1 MASFLYRIGR
11 SAYLFRWRFI
21 AAWMLLIV
29 GVGTAAATLS
39 QQTSTTFSIPG
50 LESIETQE
58 EMQERFAGAGNQ
70 LDAPTGTVVI
80 RAPEGST
87 LTDPAVTE
95 DVDSFLAEVRELDF
109 LTATDTLVNP
119 VVAAEGMT
127 EQLTAAKAEQ
137 GMPPEQ
143 IEADIAALSPL
154 SPDESTGTVQIQFAA
169 ETTTDVQAEDREAF
183 ADVVADHDG
192 ELTIA
197 YSGNAFQMTEISAIG
212 ELIGIA
218 VAAVILIITFGSLIA
233 AGMPLLTGVI
243 GVGIG
248 IGGIFAATSFTD
260 TINTM
265 TPTLA
270 SMIGLAV
277 GIDYALFIVSRF
289 RTELVKHIG
298 GNDLEPAELADKLK
312 EIDFRQRAHLA
323 GLAVGKA
330 GSAVVFAGLTVF
342 IALAAL
348 SIINIPFLT
357 AMALSAAATVA
368 IAVLVAITLLPAI
381 LGAVGTKVFAARV
394 RGVKAPD
401 PEDEK
406 PTMGLQWVRRI
417 RARPVIFATAGVLL
431 LLLLA
436 LPAVQLRLAMPSDG
450 TMAPD
455 TPNRIAY
462 DITDEAF
469 GPGRNAPM
477 IALVD
482 TLAVP
487 EEERPAAWSTAVAD
501 IQALDG
507 VENAQIIETNEAGD
521 AAQVLVTP
529 EYGATDE
536 RASDVLEEIR
546 SGAAGFE
553 QQTGGTYSV
562 TGVTPIYEDISERL
576 TEVLLP
582 YVGIVLALAFVL
594 LMLVFRSIWVPL
606 IAALG
611 FGLSVAATFGL
622 TVAIWQEG
630 WGGIISDPQPIIS
643 FLPIMLIGI
652 VFGLAMDYQVFLVTR
667 MREGWV
673 HGKTA
678 HNAVANGFKHGA
690 RVVTA
695 AALIMISVFAAF
707 MTIDEQFIKV
717 MGFALAVAVLFDAFV
732 VRMTIIP
739 AVMFLLGERAW
750 GLPRWLDRILPTV
763 DVEGSALET
772 SEGSA
777 QRGPGSG
784 TDGSGTKDDGS
795 EDDGRVDD
803 GNAVTAAG
811 TDRDAALV
819 GGRHSTDTVA
829 DQSPG
834 AGRHELRGDSDGG
847 GTGTRTDD

>member
-29 GVGTAAATLS
+29 GVGTAAATLT

-58 EMQERFAGAGNQ
+58 EMQERFAGAGSQ

-80 RAPEGST
+80 GAPEGST
-87 LTDPAVTE
+87 LTDPAVSE
-95 DVDSFLAEVRELDF
+95 DVDAFLADLQGLDF
-109 LTATDTLVNP
+109 LAGTDALVSP
-119 VVAAEGMT
+119 VIAAEGLS

-137 GMPPEQ
+137 GIAEEQ
-143 IEADIAALSPL
+143 IAADIAALSPL
-154 SPDESTGTVQIQFAA
+154 SPDESTGTVEVRFDA
-169 ETTTDVQAEDREAF
+169 ESTMDVQAEDREAF
-183 ADVVADHDG
+183 AEVVAEHEGD
-192 ELTIA
+192 LTIA
-197 YSGNAFQMTEISAIG
+197 YSGNAFQMSEISAVG
-212 ELIGIA
+212 EIIGIA
-218 VAAVILIITFGSLIA
+218 VAAVILLVTFGSLIA

-248 IGGIFAATSFTD
+248 IGGIFAATAFTD

-298 GNDLEPAELADKLK
+298 GNDLEPAELAEKLK
-312 EIDFRQRAHLA
+312 AIDAHKRAHLA

-330 GSAVVFAGLTVF
+330 GSAVVFAGLTVL

-381 LGAVGTKVFAARV
+381 LGAVGTKLFAARIK
-394 RGVKAPD
+394 GVKAPD

-406 PTMGLQWVRRI
+406 PTMGLAWVRRI
-417 RARPVIFATAGVLL
+417 RARPVLFAGAGVLL

-436 LPAVQLRLAMPSDG
+436 IPAAQLRLAMPSDG

-455 TPNRIAY
+455 TPNRMAY
-462 DITDEAF
+462 DMTDEAF

-482 TLAVP
+482 TLQVP
-487 EEERPAAWSTAVAD
+487 EEDRPAAWATAVED
-501 IQALDG
+501 IQALGG

-521 AAQVLVTP
+521 AAQVLITP

-536 RASDVLEEIR
+536 RAASVLEEIR
-546 SGAAGFE
+546 SGAEGFE
-553 QQTGGTYSV
+553 QETGGTYSV

-611 FGLSVAATFGL
+611 FGLSVAATFGI

-630 WGGIISDPQPIIS
+630 WLGIISDPQPVIS

-652 VFGLAMDYQVFLVTR
+652 VFGLAMDYQVFLVSR

-707 MTIDEQFIKV
+707 MLIDEQFIKV
-717 MGFALAVAVLFDAFV
+717 MGFALAVAVLFDAFI

-750 GLPRWLDRILPTV
+750 GLPRWLDKILPTV

-772 SEGSA
+772 GQQESSA
-777 QRGPGSG
+777 VASA
-784 TDGSGTKDDGS
+784 DGGEKA
-795 EDDGRVDD
+795 RVD
-803 GNAVTAAG
+803 A
-811 TDRDAALV
+811 
-819 GGRHSTDTVA
+819 
-829 DQSPG
+829 
-834 AGRHELRGDSDGG
+834 
-847 GTGTRTDD
+847 

>member
-29 GVGTAAATLS
+29 GVGTAAATLT

-58 EMQERFAGAGNQ
+58 EMQERFAGAGSQ

-87 LTDPAVTE
+87 LTDPAVSE
-95 DVDSFLAEVRELDF
+95 DVDAFLADLQGLDF
-109 LTATDTLVNP
+109 LAGTDALVSP
-119 VVAAEGMT
+119 VVAAEGLS

-137 GMPPEQ
+137 GIAEEQ
-143 IEADIAALSPL
+143 IAADIAALSPL
-154 SPDESTGTVQIQFAA
+154 SPDESTGTVEVRFDA
-169 ETTTDVQAEDREAF
+169 ESTMDVQAEDREAF
-183 ADVVADHDG
+183 AEVVAEHEGD
-192 ELTIA
+192 LTIA
-197 YSGNAFQMTEISAIG
+197 YSGNAFQMSEISAVG
-212 ELIGIA
+212 EIIGIA
-218 VAAVILIITFGSLIA
+218 VAAVILLVTFGSLIA

-248 IGGIFAATSFTD
+248 IGGIFAATAFTD

-298 GNDLEPAELADKLK
+298 GNDLEPAELAEKLK
-312 EIDFRQRAHLA
+312 AIDAHKRAHLA

-330 GSAVVFAGLTVF
+330 GSAVVFAGLTVL

-381 LGAVGTKVFAARV
+381 LGAVGTKLFAARIK
-394 RGVKAPD
+394 GVKAPD

-406 PTMGLQWVRRI
+406 PTMGLAWVRRI
-417 RARPVIFATAGVLL
+417 RARPVLFAGAGVLL

-436 LPAVQLRLAMPSDG
+436 IPAAQLRLAMPSDG

-455 TPNRIAY
+455 TPNRMAY
-462 DITDEAF
+462 DMTEEAF

-482 TLAVP
+482 TLQVP
-487 EEERPAAWSTAVAD
+487 EEERPAAWAAAVD
-501 IQALDG
+501 QIQAFDG

-521 AAQVLVTP
+521 AAQVLITP

-536 RASDVLEEIR
+536 RAASVLEEIR
-546 SGAAGFE
+546 SGAEGFE
-553 QQTGGTYSV
+553 QETGGTYSV
-562 TGVTPIYEDISERL
+562 TGVTPIYEDISDRL

-611 FGLSVAATFGL
+611 FGLSVAATFGI

-630 WGGIISDPQPIIS
+630 WLGIISDPQPVIS

-652 VFGLAMDYQVFLVTR
+652 VFGLAMDYQVFLVSR

-707 MTIDEQFIKV
+707 MLIDEQFIKV
-717 MGFALAVAVLFDAFV
+717 MGFALAVAVLFDAFI

-750 GLPRWLDRILPTV
+750 GLPRWLDKILPTV

-772 SEGSA
+772 GQQESSAVASAEGGEKA
-777 QRGPGSG
+777 
-784 TDGSGTKDDGS
+784 
-795 EDDGRVDD
+795 RVD
-803 GNAVTAAG
+803 A
-811 TDRDAALV
+811 
-819 GGRHSTDTVA
+819 
-829 DQSPG
+829 
-834 AGRHELRGDSDGG
+834 
-847 GTGTRTDD
+847 

>member
-29 GVGTAAATLS
+29 GVGTAAATLT

-58 EMQERFAGAGNQ
+58 EMQERFAGAGSQ

-87 LTDPAVTE
+87 LTDPAVSE
-95 DVDSFLAEVRELDF
+95 DVDAFLADLQGLDF
-109 LTATDTLVNP
+109 LAGTDALVSP
-119 VVAAEGMT
+119 VVAAEGLS

-137 GMPPEQ
+137 GIAEEQ
-143 IEADIAALSPL
+143 IAADIAALSPL
-154 SPDESTGTVQIQFAA
+154 SPDESTGTVEVRFDA
-169 ETTTDVQAEDREAF
+169 ESTMDVQAEDREAF
-183 ADVVADHDG
+183 AEVVAEHEGD
-192 ELTIA
+192 LTIA
-197 YSGNAFQMTEISAIG
+197 YSGNAFQMSEISAVG
-212 ELIGIA
+212 EIIGIA
-218 VAAVILIITFGSLIA
+218 VAAVILLVTFGSLIA

-248 IGGIFAATSFTD
+248 IGGIFAATAFTD

-298 GNDLEPAELADKLK
+298 GNDLEPAELAEKLK
-312 EIDFRQRAHLA
+312 AIDAHKRAHLA

-330 GSAVVFAGLTVF
+330 GSAVVFAGLTVL

-381 LGAVGTKVFAARV
+381 LGAVGTKLFAARIK
-394 RGVKAPD
+394 GVKAPD

-406 PTMGLQWVRRI
+406 PTMGLAWVRRI
-417 RARPVIFATAGVLL
+417 RARPVLFAGAGVLL

-436 LPAVQLRLAMPSDG
+436 IPAAQLRLAMPSDG

-455 TPNRIAY
+455 TPNRMAY
-462 DITDEAF
+462 DMTEEAF

-482 TLAVP
+482 TQQVP
-487 EEERPAAWSTAVAD
+487 EEERPAAWATAVD
-501 IQALDG
+501 QIQAFDG

-521 AAQVLVTP
+521 AAQVLITP

-536 RASDVLEEIR
+536 RAASVLEEIR
-546 SGAAGFE
+546 SGAEGFGQE
-553 QQTGGTYSV
+553 TGGTYSV

-611 FGLSVAATFGL
+611 FGLSVAATFGI

-630 WGGIISDPQPIIS
+630 WLGIISDPQPVIS

-652 VFGLAMDYQVFLVTR
+652 VFGLAMDYQVFLVSR

-707 MTIDEQFIKV
+707 MLIDEQFIKV

-750 GLPRWLDRILPTV
+750 GLPRWLDKILPTV

-772 SEGSA
+772 GQQESSA
-777 QRGPGSG
+777 VASA
-784 TDGSGTKDDGS
+784 DGGEKA
-795 EDDGRVDD
+795 RVD
-803 GNAVTAAG
+803 A
-811 TDRDAALV
+811 
-819 GGRHSTDTVA
+819 
-829 DQSPG
+829 
-834 AGRHELRGDSDGG
+834 
-847 GTGTRTDD
+847 

>member
-29 GVGTAAATLS
+29 GVGTAAATLT

-58 EMQERFAGAGNQ
+58 EMQERFAGAGSQ

-80 RAPEGST
+80 GAPEGST
-87 LTDPAVTE
+87 LTDPAVSE
-95 DVDSFLAEVRELDF
+95 DVDAFLADLQGLDF
-109 LTATDTLVNP
+109 LAGTDALVSP
-119 VVAAEGMT
+119 VIAAEGLS

-137 GMPPEQ
+137 GIAEEQ
-143 IEADIAALSPL
+143 IAADIAALSPL
-154 SPDESTGTVQIQFAA
+154 SPDESTGTVEVRFDA
-169 ETTTDVQAEDREAF
+169 ESTMDVQAEDREAF
-183 ADVVADHDG
+183 AEVVAEHEGD
-192 ELTIA
+192 LTIA
-197 YSGNAFQMTEISAIG
+197 YSGNAFQMSEISAVG
-212 ELIGIA
+212 EIIGIA
-218 VAAVILIITFGSLIA
+218 VAAVILLVTFGSLIA

-248 IGGIFAATSFTD
+248 IGGIFAATAFTD

-298 GNDLEPAELADKLK
+298 GNDLEPAELAEKLK
-312 EIDFRQRAHLA
+312 AIDAHKRAHLA

-330 GSAVVFAGLTVF
+330 GSAVVFAGLTVL

-357 AMALSAAATVA
+357 AMAMSAAATVA

-381 LGAVGTKVFAARV
+381 LGAVGTKLFAARIK
-394 RGVKAPD
+394 GVKAPD

-406 PTMGLQWVRRI
+406 PTMGLAWVRRI
-417 RARPVIFATAGVLL
+417 RARPVLFAGAGVLL

-436 LPAVQLRLAMPSDG
+436 IPAAQLRLAMPSGG

-455 TPNRIAY
+455 TPNRMAY
-462 DITDEAF
+462 DMTEEAF

-482 TLAVP
+482 TLQVP
-487 EEERPAAWSTAVAD
+487 EEERPAAWAAAVD
-501 IQALDG
+501 QIQAFDG

-521 AAQVLVTP
+521 AAQVLITP

-536 RASDVLEEIR
+536 RAASVLEEIR
-546 SGAAGFE
+546 SGAEGFE
-553 QQTGGTYSV
+553 QETGGTYSV

-611 FGLSVAATFGL
+611 FGLSVAATFGI

-630 WGGIISDPQPIIS
+630 WLGIISDPQPVIS

-652 VFGLAMDYQVFLVTR
+652 VFGLAMDYQVFLVSR

-707 MTIDEQFIKV
+707 MLIDEQFIKV

-750 GLPRWLDRILPTV
+750 GLPRWLDKILPTV

-772 SEGSA
+772 GQQESSA
-777 QRGPGSG
+777 VASA
-784 TDGSGTKDDGS
+784 DGGEKA
-795 EDDGRVDD
+795 RVD
-803 GNAVTAAG
+803 A
-811 TDRDAALV
+811 
-819 GGRHSTDTVA
+819 
-829 DQSPG
+829 
-834 AGRHELRGDSDGG
+834 
-847 GTGTRTDD
+847 

>member
-95 DVDSFLAEVRELDF
+95 DVDAFLAEVRELDF

-119 VVAAEGMT
+119 VIAAEGMT

-137 GMPPEQ
+137 DMPPEQ
-143 IEADIAALSPL
+143 IEADIAALSPM
-154 SPDESTGTVQIQFAA
+154 SADETTGTVQIQFAA
-169 ETTTDVQAEDREAF
+169 ETATDVQTEDREAF

-192 ELTIA
+192 ALTIA
-197 YSGNAFQMTEISAIG
+197 YSGNAFQMSEISAIG

-218 VAAVILIITFGSLIA
+218 VAAVILVITFGSLIA

-298 GNDLEPAELADKLK
+298 GNDLEPAELAVKLK
-312 EIDFRQRAHLA
+312 EIDIRQRAHLA

-381 LGAVGTKVFAARV
+381 LGAVGTRVFAARV

-431 LLLLA
+431 LILLA

-455 TPNRIAY
+455 TPNRVAY
-462 DITDEAF
+462 DMTDEAF

-477 IALVD
+477 IALID
-482 TLAVP
+482 TLGVP
-487 EEERPAAWSTAVAD
+487 EEERPAAWGTAVED
-501 IQALDG
+501 IQSLDG
-507 VENAQIIETNEAGD
+507 VQNAQIIETNEAGD

-536 RASDVLEEIR
+536 RAGDVLEDIR
-546 SGAAGFE
+546 SGAADFE
-553 QQTGGTYSV
+553 RQTGGTYSV

-630 WGGIISDPQPIIS
+630 WGGIVSDPQPIIS

-763 DVEGSALET
+763 DVEGSALEAAQ
-772 SEGSA
+772 GSA
-777 QRGPGSG
+777 HSGPGPD
-784 TDGSGTKDDGS
+784 TDGHSDAAAD
-795 EDDGRVDD
+795 
-803 GNAVTAAG
+803 AAAG
-811 TDRDAALV
+811 TDREAALV
-819 GGRHSTDTVA
+819 GGRHSADTVA
-829 DQSPG
+829 EQSPG

-847 GTGTRTDD
+847 GTGTRNDD

>member
-11 SAYLFRWRFI
+11 SAYLHRWRFI
-21 AAWMLLIV
+21 AAWMLLII

-58 EMQERFAGAGNQ
+58 QMQERFAGAGSQ

-95 DVDSFLAEVRELDF
+95 EVDDFLADVRELDF
-109 LTATDTLVNP
+109 LTGTDELVNP
-119 VVAAEGMT
+119 VVAAEGLS

-137 GMPPEQ
+137 DMPPEQ

-154 SPDESTGTVQIQFAA
+154 SPDETTGTLEIRFAA
-169 ETTTDVQAEDREAF
+169 ESTTDVQAEDREAF
-183 ADVVADHDG
+183 ADVVAEHEGD
-192 ELTIA
+192 LTIA
-197 YSGNAFQMTEISAIG
+197 YSGNAFQMSEISAIG
-212 ELIGIA
+212 EIIGIA
-218 VAAVILIITFGSLIA
+218 VAAVILLITFGSLIA
-233 AGMPLLTGVI
+233 AGLPLLTGVI

-248 IGGIFAATSFTD
+248 IGGVFAATSFTD
-260 TINTM
+260 TINSM

-298 GNDLEPAELADKLK
+298 GNDLEPAELAQKLK
-312 EIDFRQRAHLA
+312 GIDAAQRAHLA

-330 GSAVVFAGLTVF
+330 GSAVVFAGLTVL

-381 LGAVGTKVFAARV
+381 LGAVGTKLFAARV

-406 PTMGLQWVRRI
+406 PTMGLAWVRKI

-455 TPNRIAY
+455 TPNRMAY
-462 DITDEAF
+462 DMTEEAF

-487 EEERPAAWSTAVAD
+487 EEDGPAAWSTAVAD
-501 IQALDG
+501 IQSLDG
-507 VENAQIIETNEAGD
+507 VQNAQIIETNEAGN
-521 AAQVLVTP
+521 AAQVLITP

-536 RASDVLEEIR
+536 RASAVLEEIR
-546 SGAAGFE
+546 AGATDFE
-553 QQTGGTYSV
+553 QETGGTYSV
-562 TGVTPIYEDISERL
+562 TGVTPIYEDISDRL

-582 YVGIVLALAFVL
+582 YIGIVLALAFVL

-707 MTIDEQFIKV
+707 MLIDEQFIKV
-717 MGFALAVAVLFDAFV
+717 MGFALAVAVLFDAFI

-750 GLPRWLDRILPTV
+750 GLPRWLDKVLPTV

-772 SEGSA
+772 AEPGTA
-777 QRGPGSG
+777 GSG
-784 TDGSGTKDDGS
+784 T
-795 EDDGRVDD
+795 
-803 GNAVTAAG
+803 A
-811 TDRDAALV
+811 
-819 GGRHSTDTVA
+819 GRHASGDVAAQSTD
-829 DQSPG
+829 
-834 AGRHELRGDSDGG
+834 AGRHEPGVPAGDGG
-847 GTGTRTDD
+847 GVGTRTDA

>member
-29 GVGTAAATLS
+29 GVGTAAATLT

-58 EMQERFAGAGNQ
+58 EMQERFAGAGSQ

-80 RAPEGST
+80 GAPEGST
-87 LTDPAVTE
+87 LTDPAVSE
-95 DVDSFLAEVRELDF
+95 DVDAFLADLQGLDF
-109 LTATDTLVNP
+109 LAGTDALVSP
-119 VVAAEGMT
+119 VVAAEGLS

-137 GMPPEQ
+137 GIAEEQ
-143 IEADIAALSPL
+143 IAADIAALSPL
-154 SPDESTGTVQIQFAA
+154 SPDESTGTVEVRFDA
-169 ETTTDVQAEDREAF
+169 ESTMDVQAEDREAF
-183 ADVVADHDG
+183 AEVVAEHEGD
-192 ELTIA
+192 LTIA
-197 YSGNAFQMTEISAIG
+197 YSGNAFQMSEISAVG
-212 ELIGIA
+212 EIIGIA
-218 VAAVILIITFGSLIA
+218 VAAVILLVTFGSLIA

-248 IGGIFAATSFTD
+248 IGGIFAATAFTD

-298 GNDLEPAELADKLK
+298 GNDLEPAELAEKLK
-312 EIDFRQRAHLA
+312 AIDAHKRAHLA

-330 GSAVVFAGLTVF
+330 GSAVVFAGLTVL

-381 LGAVGTKVFAARV
+381 LGAVGTKLFAARI

-406 PTMGLQWVRRI
+406 PTMGLAWVRRI
-417 RARPVIFATAGVLL
+417 RARPVLFAGAGVLL

-436 LPAVQLRLAMPSDG
+436 IPAAQLRLAMPSDG

-455 TPNRIAY
+455 TPNRMAY
-462 DITDEAF
+462 DMTEEAF

-482 TLAVP
+482 TLQVP
-487 EEERPAAWSTAVAD
+487 EEERPAAWATAVD
-501 IQALDG
+501 QIQAFDG

-521 AAQVLVTP
+521 AAQVLITP

-536 RASDVLEEIR
+536 RAASVLEEIR
-546 SGAAGFE
+546 SGAEGFGQE
-553 QQTGGTYSV
+553 TGGTYSV

-611 FGLSVAATFGL
+611 FGLSVAATFGI

-630 WGGIISDPQPIIS
+630 WLGIISDPQPVIS

-652 VFGLAMDYQVFLVTR
+652 VFGLAMDYQVFLVSR

-707 MTIDEQFIKV
+707 MLIDEQFIKV
-717 MGFALAVAVLFDAFV
+717 MGFALAVAVLFDAFI

-750 GLPRWLDRILPTV
+750 GLPRWLDKILPTV

-772 SEGSA
+772 GQQESSA
-777 QRGPGSG
+777 VASA
-784 TDGSGTKDDGS
+784 DGGEKA
-795 EDDGRVDD
+795 RVD
-803 GNAVTAAG
+803 A
-811 TDRDAALV
+811 
-819 GGRHSTDTVA
+819 
-829 DQSPG
+829 
-834 AGRHELRGDSDGG
+834 
-847 GTGTRTDD
+847 

>member
-29 GVGTAAATLS
+29 GVGTAAATMS

-58 EMQERFAGAGNQ
+58 EMQERFAGAGDQ

-95 DVDSFLAEVRELDF
+95 DVDAFLAQVRELDF
-109 LTATDTLVNP
+109 LADTDAIVNP
-119 VVAAEGMT
+119 VIAAEGLSQ
-127 EQLTAAKAEQ
+127 QLTEAKAAQEIPQ
-137 GMPPEQ
+137 EQ

-154 SPDESTGTVQIQFAA
+154 SGDETTGTVQVLFAA
-169 ETTTDVQAEDREAF
+169 ETTMDIDAEDRDAF
-183 ADVVADHDG
+183 ADVVAGHEGD
-192 ELTIA
+192 LTIA
-197 YSGNAFQMTEISAIG
+197 YSGNAFQMSEISAIG

-218 VAAVILIITFGSLIA
+218 VAAVILLVTFGSLIA
-233 AGMPLLTGVI
+233 AGMPLLTGII

-248 IGGIFAATSFTD
+248 IAGIFAATAFTD

-298 GNDLEPAELADKLK
+298 GNDLEPAELAEKLK
-312 EIDFRQRAHLA
+312 AIDARQRAHLA

-330 GSAVVFAGLTVF
+330 GSAVVFAGLTVLV
-342 IALAAL
+342 ALAAL

-381 LGAVGTKVFAARV
+381 LGAVGTRLFAARV
-394 RGVKAPD
+394 KGVKAPD

-406 PTMGLQWVRRI
+406 PTMGLMWVRRI
-417 RARPVIFATAGVLL
+417 RARPVFFATAGVLL
-431 LLLLA
+431 LVLLA

-455 TPNRIAY
+455 TPNRVAY
-462 DITDEAF
+462 DMTDEAF

-477 IALVD
+477 IAFVD
-482 TLAVP
+482 TLDVA
-487 EEERPAAWSTAVAD
+487 EEERPAAWATAAAD

-507 VENAQIIETNEAGD
+507 VQNAQIIVTNEAGD
-521 AAQVLVTP
+521 AAQLLVTP

-536 RASDVLEEIR
+536 RAADVLAEIR
-546 SGAAGFE
+546 SGVAAFE
-553 QQTGGTYSV
+553 QETGGTYSV

-582 YVGIVLALAFVL
+582 YIAIVLALAFIL

-611 FGLSVAATFGL
+611 FGLSVAATFGV

-630 WGGIISDPQPIIS
+630 WGGIISDPQPVIS

-717 MGFALAVAVLFDAFV
+717 MGFALAIAVLFDAFV

-750 GLPRWLDRILPTV
+750 GLPRWLDRLLPTV

-772 SEGSA
+772 AEESA
-777 QRGPGSG
+777 EQGTSTA
-784 TDGSGTKDDGS
+784 TDGEDTDGGAHRES
-795 EDDGRVDD
+795 
-803 GNAVTAAG
+803 
-811 TDRDAALV
+811 ALV
-819 GGRHSTDTVA
+819 GGRHSADTVA
-829 DQSPG
+829 EQSPG
-834 AGRHELRGDSDGG
+834 AGRHEARGGHADPGGGG
-847 GTGTRTDD
+847 GTGTRTDG

>member
-29 GVGTAAATLS
+29 GVGTAAATLT

-58 EMQERFAGAGNQ
+58 EMQERFAGAGSQ

-80 RAPEGST
+80 GAPEGST
-87 LTDPAVTE
+87 LTDPAVSE
-95 DVDSFLAEVRELDF
+95 DVDAFLADLQGLDF
-109 LTATDTLVNP
+109 LAGTDALVSP
-119 VVAAEGMT
+119 VIAAEGLS

-137 GMPPEQ
+137 GIAEEQ
-143 IEADIAALSPL
+143 IAADIAALSPL
-154 SPDESTGTVQIQFAA
+154 SPDESTGTVEVRFDA
-169 ETTTDVQAEDREAF
+169 ESTMDVQAEDREAF
-183 ADVVADHDG
+183 AEVVAEHEGD
-192 ELTIA
+192 LTIA
-197 YSGNAFQMTEISAIG
+197 YSGNAFQMSEISAVG
-212 ELIGIA
+212 EIIGIA
-218 VAAVILIITFGSLIA
+218 VAAVILLVTFGSLIA

-248 IGGIFAATSFTD
+248 IGGIFAATAFTD

-298 GNDLEPAELADKLK
+298 GNDLEPAELAEKLK
-312 EIDFRQRAHLA
+312 AIDAHKRAHLA

-330 GSAVVFAGLTVF
+330 GSAVVFAGLTVL

-357 AMALSAAATVA
+357 AMAMSAAATVA

-381 LGAVGTKVFAARV
+381 LGAVGTKLFAARIK
-394 RGVKAPD
+394 GVKAPD

-406 PTMGLQWVRRI
+406 PTMGLAWVRRI
-417 RARPVIFATAGVLL
+417 RARPVLFAGAGVLL

-436 LPAVQLRLAMPSDG
+436 IPAAQLRLAMPSDG

-455 TPNRIAY
+455 TPNRMAY
-462 DITDEAF
+462 DMTEEAF

-482 TLAVP
+482 TLQVP
-487 EEERPAAWSTAVAD
+487 EEERPAAWAAAVD
-501 IQALDG
+501 QIQAFDG

-521 AAQVLVTP
+521 AAQVLITP

-536 RASDVLEEIR
+536 RAASVLEEIR
-546 SGAAGFE
+546 SGAEGFE
-553 QQTGGTYSV
+553 QETGGTYSV

-611 FGLSVAATFGL
+611 FGLSVAATFGI

-630 WGGIISDPQPIIS
+630 WLGIISDPQPVIS

-652 VFGLAMDYQVFLVTR
+652 VFGLAMDYQVFLVSR

-707 MTIDEQFIKV
+707 MLIDEQFIKV

-750 GLPRWLDRILPTV
+750 GLPRWLDKILPTV

-772 SEGSA
+772 GQQESSA
-777 QRGPGSG
+777 VASA
-784 TDGSGTKDDGS
+784 DGGEKA
-795 EDDGRVDD
+795 RVD
-803 GNAVTAAG
+803 A
-811 TDRDAALV
+811 
-819 GGRHSTDTVA
+819 
-829 DQSPG
+829 
-834 AGRHELRGDSDGG
+834 
-847 GTGTRTDD
+847 

>member
-29 GVGTAAATLS
+29 GVGTAAATLT

-58 EMQERFAGAGNQ
+58 EMQERFAGAGSQ

-80 RAPEGST
+80 GAPEGST
-87 LTDPAVTE
+87 LTDPAVSE
-95 DVDSFLAEVRELDF
+95 DVDAFLADLQGLDF
-109 LTATDTLVNP
+109 LAGTDALVSP
-119 VVAAEGMT
+119 VIAAEGLS

-137 GMPPEQ
+137 GIAEEQ
-143 IEADIAALSPL
+143 IAADIAALSPL
-154 SPDESTGTVQIQFAA
+154 SPDESTGTVEVRFDA
-169 ETTTDVQAEDREAF
+169 ESTMDVQAEDREAF
-183 ADVVADHDG
+183 AEVVAEHEGD
-192 ELTIA
+192 LTIA
-197 YSGNAFQMTEISAIG
+197 YSGNAFQMSEISAVG
-212 ELIGIA
+212 EIIGIA
-218 VAAVILIITFGSLIA
+218 VAAVILLVTFGSLIA

-248 IGGIFAATSFTD
+248 IGGIFAATAFTD

-298 GNDLEPAELADKLK
+298 GNDLEPVELAEKLK
-312 EIDFRQRAHLA
+312 AIDAHKRAHLA

-330 GSAVVFAGLTVF
+330 GSAVVFAGLTVL

-381 LGAVGTKVFAARV
+381 LGAVGTKLFAARIK
-394 RGVKAPD
+394 GVKAPD

-406 PTMGLQWVRRI
+406 PTMGLAWVRRI
-417 RARPVIFATAGVLL
+417 RARPVLFAGAGVLL

-436 LPAVQLRLAMPSDG
+436 IPAAQLRLAMPSDG

-455 TPNRIAY
+455 TPNRMAY
-462 DITDEAF
+462 DMTEEAF

-482 TLAVP
+482 TLQVP
-487 EEERPAAWSTAVAD
+487 EEERPAAWAAAVD
-501 IQALDG
+501 QIQAFDG

-521 AAQVLVTP
+521 AAQVLITP

-536 RASDVLEEIR
+536 RAASVLEEIR
-546 SGAAGFE
+546 SGAEGFE
-553 QQTGGTYSV
+553 QETGGTYSV
-562 TGVTPIYEDISERL
+562 TGVTPIYEDISDRL

-594 LMLVFRSIWVPL
+594 LVLVFRSIWVPL

-611 FGLSVAATFGL
+611 FGLSVAATFGI

-630 WGGIISDPQPIIS
+630 WLGIISDPQPVIS

-652 VFGLAMDYQVFLVTR
+652 VFGLAMDYQVFLVSR

-707 MTIDEQFIKV
+707 MLIDEQFIKV

-750 GLPRWLDRILPTV
+750 GLPRWLDKILPTV

-772 SEGSA
+772 GQQESSA
-777 QRGPGSG
+777 VASA
-784 TDGSGTKDDGS
+784 DGGEKA
-795 EDDGRVDD
+795 RVD
-803 GNAVTAAG
+803 A
-811 TDRDAALV
+811 
-819 GGRHSTDTVA
+819 
-829 DQSPG
+829 
-834 AGRHELRGDSDGG
+834 
-847 GTGTRTDD
+847 

>member
-11 SAYLFRWRFI
+11 SAYLHRWRFI
-21 AAWMLLIV
+21 AVWVLLIF
-29 GVGTAAATLS
+29 GVGTAAATMS

-58 EMQERFAGAGNQ
+58 EMQERFAGAGDQ

-95 DVDSFLAEVRELDF
+95 DVDAFLAQVRELDF
-109 LTATDTLVNP
+109 LTDTDAIVNP
-119 VVAAEGMT
+119 VLAAEGMSQ
-127 EQLTAAKAEQ
+127 QLTEAKAAQEIPQ
-137 GMPPEQ
+137 DQ

-154 SPDESTGTVQIQFAA
+154 SADETTGTVQVQFAA
-169 ETTTDVQAEDREAF
+169 ETTMDIEAEDREAF
-183 ADVVADHDG
+183 ADVVAEHEGD
-192 ELTIA
+192 LTLA
-197 YSGNAFQMTEISAIG
+197 YSGNAFQMSEISAIG

-218 VAAVILIITFGSLIA
+218 VAAVILLVTFGSLIA
-233 AGMPLLTGVI
+233 AGMPLLTGII

-248 IGGIFAATSFTD
+248 IAGIFAATAFTD

-298 GNDLEPAELADKLK
+298 GNDLEPAELAEKLK
-312 EIDFRQRAHLA
+312 TIDAKQRAHLA

-330 GSAVVFAGLTVF
+330 GSAVVFAGLTVLV
-342 IALAAL
+342 ALAAL

-381 LGAVGTKVFAARV
+381 LGAVGTKLFAARV
-394 RGVKAPD
+394 KGVKAPD

-406 PTMGLQWVRRI
+406 PTMGLTWVRRI
-417 RARPVIFATAGVLL
+417 RARPVLFATAGVLL
-431 LLLLA
+431 LILLA

-455 TPNRIAY
+455 TPNRVAY
-462 DITDEAF
+462 DMTDEAF

-477 IALVD
+477 IAFVD
-482 TLAVP
+482 TLGIA
-487 EEERPAAWSTAVAD
+487 EEERPAAWATAAAD

-507 VENAQIIETNEAGD
+507 VQNAQIIETNEAGD

-529 EYGATDE
+529 EYGAIDE
-536 RASDVLEEIR
+536 RAADVLAEIR
-546 SGAAGFE
+546 SGVAAFE
-553 QQTGGTYSV
+553 QETGGTYSV

-582 YVGIVLALAFVL
+582 YIAIVLALAFIL

-611 FGLSVAATFGL
+611 FGLSVAATFGV

-630 WGGIISDPQPIIS
+630 WGGIISDPQPVIS

-717 MGFALAVAVLFDAFV
+717 MGFALAIAVLFDAFV

-750 GLPRWLDRILPTV
+750 GLPRWLDRLLPTV

-772 SEGSA
+772 AEGSA
-777 QRGPGSG
+777 QSGP
-784 TDGSGTKDDGS
+784 
-795 EDDGRVDD
+795 E
-803 GNAVTAAG
+803 AG
-811 TDRDAALV
+811 TDADDAGRGADRDPALV
-819 GGRHSTDTVA
+819 GGRHS
-829 DQSPG
+829 
-834 AGRHELRGDSDGG
+834 
-847 GTGTRTDD
+847 

>member
-1 MASFLYRIGR
+1 MATFLYRIGR
-11 SAYLFRWRFI
+11 SAYLHRWRFI
-21 AAWMLLIV
+21 AAWLLIIL
-29 GVGTAAATLS
+29 GVGTAAATLT
-39 QQTSTTFSIPG
+39 QQTSSTFSIPG

-58 EMQERFAGAGNQ
+58 KLQERFAGEGSQ
-70 LDAPTGTVVI
+70 LEAPTGSVVI

-87 LTDPAVTE
+87 LTDPQVAE
-95 DVDSFLAEVRELDF
+95 NVDAFVADLRELDF
-109 LTATDTLVNP
+109 LAGTEALVSPTL
-119 VVAAEGMT
+119 AAAGLS
-127 EQLTAAKAEQ
+127 EQLTAAKTEQ
-137 GMPPEQ
+137 GVPAEQ

-154 SPDESTGTVQIQFAA
+154 SADETTGTLEIAFDAA
-169 ETTTDVQAEDREAF
+169 TNMDVLPEDRTAF
-183 ADVVADHDG
+183 EDLVAEHEGD
-192 ELTIA
+192 LTIA
-197 YSGNAFQMTEISAIG
+197 YSGNAFQLSEISAQG
-212 ELIGIA
+212 EIIGIA
-218 VAAVILIITFGSLIA
+218 VAAVILLITFGSLIA

-248 IGGIFAATSFTD
+248 IGAVFAATSFTD
-260 TINTM
+260 TINNL

-298 GNDLEPAELADKLK
+298 GNDLEPAELAEKLK
-312 EIDFRQRAHLA
+312 GIDFRTRAHLA

-330 GSAVVFAGLTVF
+330 GSAVVFAGLTVVV
-342 IALAAL
+342 ALGAL

-357 AMALSAAATVA
+357 AMALAAAFTVV
-368 IAVLVAITLLPAI
+368 IAVLVATTLLPAV
-381 LGAVGTKVFAARV
+381 LGAIGTRVFAVRV

-417 RARPVIFATAGVLL
+417 RARPILFGGAGILL
-431 LLLLA
+431 LVLLA
-436 LPAVQLRLAMPSDG
+436 LPAVQLRLAMPTDG
-450 TMAPD
+450 TMSPG

-462 DITDEAF
+462 DLTEEAF

-477 IALVD
+477 LALVD
-482 TLAVP
+482 TVDVP
-487 EEERPAAWSTAVAD
+487 AEERPVVWATAAAD

-507 VENAQIIETNEAGD
+507 VENAQIIATNEAGD
-521 AAQVLVTP
+521 TAQVLITP

-536 RASDVLEEIR
+536 RAADVLAEIR
-546 SGAAGFE
+546 ANSEVFQAE
-553 QQTGGTYSV
+553 TGGTYSV
-562 TGVTPIYEDISERL
+562 TGVTPIFEDISERL
-576 TEVLLP
+576 SEVLLP
-582 YVGIVLALAFVL
+582 YVGIVLVLAFIL

-606 IAALG
+606 IAAVG

-630 WGGIISDPQPIIS
+630 WLGLISDPQPIIS
-643 FLPIMLIGI
+643 FLPIILIGI

-678 HNAVANGFKHGA
+678 QNAVSNGFKHGA

-707 MTIDEQFIKV
+707 MTIEEQFIKV

-750 GLPRWLDRILPTV
+750 YLPKWLDKILPTV
-763 DVEGSALET
+763 DVEGSALESADFET
-772 SEGSA
+772 LEREGSA
-777 QRGPGSG
+777 VESA
-784 TDGSGTKDDGS
+784 DGGEKA
-795 EDDGRVDD
+795 RVD
-803 GNAVTAAG
+803 A
-811 TDRDAALV
+811 
-819 GGRHSTDTVA
+819 
-829 DQSPG
+829 
-834 AGRHELRGDSDGG
+834 
-847 GTGTRTDD
+847 

>member
-29 GVGTAAATLS
+29 GVGTAAATLT

-58 EMQERFAGAGNQ
+58 EMQERFAGAGSQ

-80 RAPEGST
+80 GAPEGST
-87 LTDPAVTE
+87 LTDPAVSE
-95 DVDSFLAEVRELDF
+95 DVDAFLADLQGLDF
-109 LTATDTLVNP
+109 LAGTDALVSP
-119 VVAAEGMT
+119 VIAAEGLS

-137 GMPPEQ
+137 GIAEEQ
-143 IEADIAALSPL
+143 IAADIAALSPL
-154 SPDESTGTVQIQFAA
+154 SPDESTGTVEVRFDA
-169 ETTTDVQAEDREAF
+169 ESTMDVQAEDREAF
-183 ADVVADHDG
+183 AEVVAEHEGD
-192 ELTIA
+192 LTIA
-197 YSGNAFQMTEISAIG
+197 YSGNAFQMSEISAVG
-212 ELIGIA
+212 EIIGIA
-218 VAAVILIITFGSLIA
+218 VAAVILLVTFGSLIA

-248 IGGIFAATSFTD
+248 IGGIFAATAFTD

-298 GNDLEPAELADKLK
+298 GNDLEPAELAEKLK
-312 EIDFRQRAHLA
+312 AIDAHKRAHLA

-330 GSAVVFAGLTVF
+330 GSAVVFAGLTVL

-381 LGAVGTKVFAARV
+381 LGAVGTKLFAARIK
-394 RGVKAPD
+394 GVKAPD

-406 PTMGLQWVRRI
+406 PTMGLAWVRRI
-417 RARPVIFATAGVLL
+417 RARPVLFAGAGVLL

-436 LPAVQLRLAMPSDG
+436 IPAAQLRLAMPSDG

-455 TPNRIAY
+455 TPNRMAY
-462 DITDEAF
+462 DMTEEAF

-482 TLAVP
+482 TLQVP
-487 EEERPAAWSTAVAD
+487 EEERPAAWATAVD
-501 IQALDG
+501 QIQAFDG

-521 AAQVLVTP
+521 AAQVLITP

-536 RASDVLEEIR
+536 RAASVLEEIR
-546 SGAAGFE
+546 SGAEGFGQE
-553 QQTGGTYSV
+553 TGGTYSV

-611 FGLSVAATFGL
+611 FGLSVAATFGI

-630 WGGIISDPQPIIS
+630 WLGIISDPQPVIS

-652 VFGLAMDYQVFLVTR
+652 VFGLAMDYQVFLVSR

-707 MTIDEQFIKV
+707 MLIDEQFIKV
-717 MGFALAVAVLFDAFV
+717 MGFALAVAVLFDAFI

-750 GLPRWLDRILPTV
+750 GLPRWLDKILPTV

-772 SEGSA
+772 GQQESSA
-777 QRGPGSG
+777 VASA
-784 TDGSGTKDDGS
+784 DGGEKA
-795 EDDGRVDD
+795 RVD
-803 GNAVTAAG
+803 A
-811 TDRDAALV
+811 
-819 GGRHSTDTVA
+819 
-829 DQSPG
+829 
-834 AGRHELRGDSDGG
+834 
-847 GTGTRTDD
+847 

>member
-29 GVGTAAATLS
+29 GVGTAAATLT

-58 EMQERFAGAGNQ
+58 EMQERFAGAGSQ

-80 RAPEGST
+80 GAPEGST
-87 LTDPAVTE
+87 LTDPAVSE
-95 DVDSFLAEVRELDF
+95 DVDAFLADLQGLDF
-109 LTATDTLVNP
+109 LAGTDALVSP
-119 VVAAEGMT
+119 VIAAEGLS

-137 GMPPEQ
+137 GIAEEQ
-143 IEADIAALSPL
+143 IAADIAALSPL
-154 SPDESTGTVQIQFAA
+154 SPDESTGTVEVRFDA
-169 ETTTDVQAEDREAF
+169 ESTMDVQAEDREAF
-183 ADVVADHDG
+183 AEVVAEHEGD
-192 ELTIA
+192 LTIA
-197 YSGNAFQMTEISAIG
+197 YSGNAFQMSEISAVG
-212 ELIGIA
+212 EIIGIA
-218 VAAVILIITFGSLIA
+218 VAAVILLVTFGSLIA

-248 IGGIFAATSFTD
+248 IGGIFAATAFTD

-298 GNDLEPAELADKLK
+298 GNDLEPAELAEKLK
-312 EIDFRQRAHLA
+312 AIDAHKRAHLA

-330 GSAVVFAGLTVF
+330 GSAVVFAGLTVL

-381 LGAVGTKVFAARV
+381 LGAVGTKLFAARIK
-394 RGVKAPD
+394 GVKAPD

-406 PTMGLQWVRRI
+406 PTMGLAWVRRI
-417 RARPVIFATAGVLL
+417 RARPVLFAGAGVLL

-436 LPAVQLRLAMPSDG
+436 IPAAQLRLAMPSDG

-455 TPNRIAY
+455 TPNRMAY
-462 DITDEAF
+462 DMTEEAF

-482 TLAVP
+482 TLQVP
-487 EEERPAAWSTAVAD
+487 EEERPAAWAAAVD
-501 IQALDG
+501 QIQAFDG

-521 AAQVLVTP
+521 AAQVLITP

-536 RASDVLEEIR
+536 RAASVLEEIR
-546 SGAAGFE
+546 SGAEGFE
-553 QQTGGTYSV
+553 QETGGTYSV

-611 FGLSVAATFGL
+611 FGLSVAATFGI

-630 WGGIISDPQPIIS
+630 WLGIISDPQPVIS

-652 VFGLAMDYQVFLVTR
+652 VFGLAMDYQVFLVSR

-707 MTIDEQFIKV
+707 MLIDEQFIKV
-717 MGFALAVAVLFDAFV
+717 MGFALAVAVLFDAFI

-750 GLPRWLDRILPTV
+750 GLPRWLDKILPTV

-772 SEGSA
+772 GQQESSA
-777 QRGPGSG
+777 VASA
-784 TDGSGTKDDGS
+784 DGGEKA
-795 EDDGRVDD
+795 RVD
-803 GNAVTAAG
+803 A
-811 TDRDAALV
+811 
-819 GGRHSTDTVA
+819 
-829 DQSPG
+829 
-834 AGRHELRGDSDGG
+834 
-847 GTGTRTDD
+847 

>member
-29 GVGTAAATLS
+29 GVGTAAATLT

-58 EMQERFAGAGNQ
+58 EMQERFAGAGSQ

-80 RAPEGST
+80 GAPEGSA
-87 LTDPAVTE
+87 LTDPAVSE
-95 DVDSFLAEVRELDF
+95 DVDAFLADLQGLDF
-109 LTATDTLVNP
+109 LAGTNALVSP
-119 VVAAEGMT
+119 VIAAEGLS

-137 GMPPEQ
+137 GIAEEQ
-143 IEADIAALSPL
+143 IAADIAALSPL
-154 SPDESTGTVQIQFAA
+154 SPDESTGTVEVRFDA
-169 ETTTDVQAEDREAF
+169 ESTMDVQAEDREAF
-183 ADVVADHDG
+183 AEVVAEHEGD
-192 ELTIA
+192 LTIA
-197 YSGNAFQMTEISAIG
+197 YSGNAFQMSEISAVG
-212 ELIGIA
+212 EIIGIA
-218 VAAVILIITFGSLIA
+218 VAAVILLVTFGSLIA

-248 IGGIFAATSFTD
+248 IGGIFAATAFTD

-298 GNDLEPAELADKLK
+298 GNDLEPAELAEKLK
-312 EIDFRQRAHLA
+312 AIDAHKRAHLA

-330 GSAVVFAGLTVF
+330 GSAVVFAGLTVL

-381 LGAVGTKVFAARV
+381 LGAVGTKLFAARIK
-394 RGVKAPD
+394 GVKAPD

-406 PTMGLQWVRRI
+406 PTMGLAWVRRI
-417 RARPVIFATAGVLL
+417 RARPVLFAGAGVLL

-436 LPAVQLRLAMPSDG
+436 IPAAQLRLAMPSDG

-455 TPNRIAY
+455 TPNRMAY
-462 DITDEAF
+462 DMTEEAF

-482 TLAVP
+482 TLQVP
-487 EEERPAAWSTAVAD
+487 EEERPAAWAAAVD
-501 IQALDG
+501 QIQAFDG

-521 AAQVLVTP
+521 AAQVLITP

-536 RASDVLEEIR
+536 RAASVLEEIR
-546 SGAAGFE
+546 SGAEGFE
-553 QQTGGTYSV
+553 QETGGTYSV

-611 FGLSVAATFGL
+611 FGLSVAATFGI

-630 WGGIISDPQPIIS
+630 WLGIISDPQPVIS

-652 VFGLAMDYQVFLVTR
+652 VFGLAMDYQVFLVSR

-707 MTIDEQFIKV
+707 MLIDEQFIKV
-717 MGFALAVAVLFDAFV
+717 MGFALAVAVLFDAFI

-750 GLPRWLDRILPTV
+750 GLPRWLDKILPTV

-772 SEGSA
+772 GQQESSA
-777 QRGPGSG
+777 VASA
-784 TDGSGTKDDGS
+784 DGGEKA
-795 EDDGRVDD
+795 RVD
-803 GNAVTAAG
+803 A
-811 TDRDAALV
+811 
-819 GGRHSTDTVA
+819 
-829 DQSPG
+829 
-834 AGRHELRGDSDGG
+834 
-847 GTGTRTDD
+847 

>member
-29 GVGTAAATLS
+29 GVGTAAATLT

-58 EMQERFAGAGNQ
+58 EMQERFAGAGSQ

-80 RAPEGST
+80 GAPEGST
-87 LTDPAVTE
+87 LTDPAVSE
-95 DVDSFLAEVRELDF
+95 DVDAFLADLQGLDF
-109 LTATDTLVNP
+109 LAGTDALVSP
-119 VVAAEGMT
+119 VIAAEGLS

-137 GMPPEQ
+137 GIAEEQ
-143 IEADIAALSPL
+143 IAADIAALSPL
-154 SPDESTGTVQIQFAA
+154 SPDESTGTVEVRFDA
-169 ETTTDVQAEDREAF
+169 ESTMDVQAEDREAF
-183 ADVVADHDG
+183 AEVVAEHEGD
-192 ELTIA
+192 LTIA
-197 YSGNAFQMTEISAIG
+197 YSGNAFQMSEISAVG
-212 ELIGIA
+212 EIIGIA
-218 VAAVILIITFGSLIA
+218 VAAVILLVTFGSLIA

-248 IGGIFAATSFTD
+248 IGGIFAATAFTD

-298 GNDLEPAELADKLK
+298 GNDLEPVELAEKLK
-312 EIDFRQRAHLA
+312 AIDAHKRAHLA

-330 GSAVVFAGLTVF
+330 GSAVVFAGLTVL

-381 LGAVGTKVFAARV
+381 LGAVGTKLFAARIK
-394 RGVKAPD
+394 GVKAPD

-406 PTMGLQWVRRI
+406 PTMGLAWVRRI
-417 RARPVIFATAGVLL
+417 RARPVLFAGAGVLL

-436 LPAVQLRLAMPSDG
+436 IPAAQLRLAMPSDG

-455 TPNRIAY
+455 TPNRMAY
-462 DITDEAF
+462 DMTEEAF

-482 TLAVP
+482 TLQVP
-487 EEERPAAWSTAVAD
+487 EEERPAAWAAAVD
-501 IQALDG
+501 QIQAFDG

-521 AAQVLVTP
+521 AAQVLITP

-536 RASDVLEEIR
+536 RAASVLEEIR
-546 SGAAGFE
+546 SGAEGFE
-553 QQTGGTYSV
+553 QETGGTYSV

-611 FGLSVAATFGL
+611 FGLSVAATFGI

-630 WGGIISDPQPIIS
+630 WLGIISDPQPVIS

-652 VFGLAMDYQVFLVTR
+652 VFGLAMDYQVFLVSR

-707 MTIDEQFIKV
+707 MLIDEQFIKV
-717 MGFALAVAVLFDAFV
+717 MGFALAVAVLFDAFI

-750 GLPRWLDRILPTV
+750 GLPRWLDKILPTV

-772 SEGSA
+772 GQQESSA
-777 QRGPGSG
+777 VASA
-784 TDGSGTKDDGS
+784 DGGEKA
-795 EDDGRVDD
+795 RVD
-803 GNAVTAAG
+803 A
-811 TDRDAALV
+811 
-819 GGRHSTDTVA
+819 
-829 DQSPG
+829 
-834 AGRHELRGDSDGG
+834 
-847 GTGTRTDD
+847 

>member
-29 GVGTAAATLS
+29 GVGTAAATLT

-58 EMQERFAGAGNQ
+58 EMQERFAGAGSQ

-80 RAPEGST
+80 GAPEGST
-87 LTDPAVTE
+87 LTDPAVSE
-95 DVDSFLAEVRELDF
+95 DVDAFLADLQGLDF
-109 LTATDTLVNP
+109 LAGTDALVSP
-119 VVAAEGMT
+119 VIAAEGLS

-137 GMPPEQ
+137 GIAEEQ
-143 IEADIAALSPL
+143 IAADIAALSPL
-154 SPDESTGTVQIQFAA
+154 SPDESTGTVEVRFDA
-169 ETTTDVQAEDREAF
+169 ESTMDVQAEDREAF
-183 ADVVADHDG
+183 AEVVAEHEGD
-192 ELTIA
+192 LTIA
-197 YSGNAFQMTEISAIG
+197 YSGNAFQMSEISAVG
-212 ELIGIA
+212 EIIGIA
-218 VAAVILIITFGSLIA
+218 VAAVILLVTFGSLIA

-248 IGGIFAATSFTD
+248 IGGIFAATAFTD

-298 GNDLEPAELADKLK
+298 GNDLEPAELAEKLK
-312 EIDFRQRAHLA
+312 AIDAHKRAHLA

-330 GSAVVFAGLTVF
+330 GSAVVFAGLTVL

-381 LGAVGTKVFAARV
+381 LGAVGTKLFAARIK
-394 RGVKAPD
+394 GVKAPD

-406 PTMGLQWVRRI
+406 PTMGLAWVRRI
-417 RARPVIFATAGVLL
+417 RARPVLFAGAGVLL

-436 LPAVQLRLAMPSDG
+436 IPAAQLRLAMPSDG

-455 TPNRIAY
+455 TPNRMAY
-462 DITDEAF
+462 DMTEEAF

-482 TLAVP
+482 TLQVP
-487 EEERPAAWSTAVAD
+487 EEERPAAWAAAVD
-501 IQALDG
+501 QIQAFDG

-521 AAQVLVTP
+521 AAQVLITP

-536 RASDVLEEIR
+536 RAASVLEEIR
-546 SGAAGFE
+546 SGAEGFE
-553 QQTGGTYSV
+553 QETGGTYSV

-582 YVGIVLALAFVL
+582 YVGIVLTLAFML

-611 FGLSVAATFGL
+611 FGLSVAATFGI

-630 WGGIISDPQPIIS
+630 WLGIISDPQPVIS

-652 VFGLAMDYQVFLVTR
+652 VFGLAMDYQVFLVSR

-707 MTIDEQFIKV
+707 MLIDEQFIKV
-717 MGFALAVAVLFDAFV
+717 MGFALAVAVLFDAFI

-750 GLPRWLDRILPTV
+750 GLPRWLDKILPTV

-772 SEGSA
+772 GQQESSA
-777 QRGPGSG
+777 VASA
-784 TDGSGTKDDGS
+784 DGGEKA
-795 EDDGRVDD
+795 RVD
-803 GNAVTAAG
+803 A
-811 TDRDAALV
+811 
-819 GGRHSTDTVA
+819 
-829 DQSPG
+829 
-834 AGRHELRGDSDGG
+834 
-847 GTGTRTDD
+847 

>member
-29 GVGTAAATLS
+29 GVGTAAATLT

-58 EMQERFAGAGNQ
+58 EMQERFAGAGSQ

-80 RAPEGST
+80 GAPEGST
-87 LTDPAVTE
+87 LTDPAVSE
-95 DVDSFLAEVRELDF
+95 DVDAFLADLRELDF
-109 LTATDTLVNP
+109 LAGTDALVSP
-119 VVAAEGMT
+119 VVAAEGLS

-137 GMPPEQ
+137 GITEEQ
-143 IEADIAALSPL
+143 IAADIAALSPL
-154 SPDESTGTVQIQFAA
+154 SPDESTGTVEVRFDA
-169 ETTTDVQAEDREAF
+169 ESTMDVQAEDREAF
-183 ADVVADHDG
+183 AEVVAEHEGD
-192 ELTIA
+192 LTIA
-197 YSGNAFQMTEISAIG
+197 YSGNAFQMSEISAVG
-212 ELIGIA
+212 EIIGIA
-218 VAAVILIITFGSLIA
+218 VAAVILLVTFGSLIA

-248 IGGIFAATSFTD
+248 IGGIFTATAFTD

-298 GNDLEPAELADKLK
+298 GNDLEPAELAEKLK
-312 EIDFRQRAHLA
+312 AIDAHKRAHLA

-330 GSAVVFAGLTVF
+330 GSAVVFAGLTVL

-381 LGAVGTKVFAARV
+381 LGAVGTKLFAARIK
-394 RGVKAPD
+394 GVKAPD

-406 PTMGLQWVRRI
+406 PTMGLAWVRRI
-417 RARPVIFATAGVLL
+417 RARPVLFAGAGVLL

-436 LPAVQLRLAMPSDG
+436 IPAAQLRLAMPSDG

-455 TPNRIAY
+455 TPNRMAY
-462 DITDEAF
+462 DMTEEAF

-482 TLAVP
+482 TLQVP
-487 EEERPAAWSTAVAD
+487 EEERPAAWAAAVD
-501 IQALDG
+501 QIQAFDG

-521 AAQVLVTP
+521 AAQVLITP

-536 RASDVLEEIR
+536 RAASVLEEIR
-546 SGAAGFE
+546 SGAEGFE
-553 QQTGGTYSV
+553 QETGGTYSV

-582 YVGIVLALAFVL
+582 YVGIVLTLAFML

-611 FGLSVAATFGL
+611 FGLSVAATFGI

-630 WGGIISDPQPIIS
+630 WLGIISDPQPVIS

-652 VFGLAMDYQVFLVTR
+652 VFGLAMDYQVFLVSR

-707 MTIDEQFIKV
+707 MLIDEQFIKV
-717 MGFALAVAVLFDAFV
+717 MGFALAVAVLFDAFI

-750 GLPRWLDRILPTV
+750 GLPRWLDKILPTV

-772 SEGSA
+772 GQQESSA
-777 QRGPGSG
+777 VASA
-784 TDGSGTKDDGS
+784 DGGEKA
-795 EDDGRVDD
+795 RVD
-803 GNAVTAAG
+803 A
-811 TDRDAALV
+811 
-819 GGRHSTDTVA
+819 
-829 DQSPG
+829 
-834 AGRHELRGDSDGG
+834 
-847 GTGTRTDD
+847 

>member
-11 SAYLFRWRFI
+11 SAYLHRWRFI
-21 AAWMLLIV
+21 AAWVLIIV
-29 GVGTAAATLS
+29 GMGGAAATLS
-39 QQTSTTFSIPG
+39 TQTTSSFSIPG

-58 EMQERFAGAGNQ
+58 AIQERFPGSPSQ

-80 RAPEGST
+80 RAPEGAT
-87 LTDPAVTE
+87 LADPAVSE
-95 DVDSFLAEVRELDF
+95 QVDAFLDEVRGLDF
-109 LTATDTLVNP
+109 LTGTEAIVNP
-119 VVAAEGMT
+119 VLAAEGLTGQMT
-127 EQLTAAKAEQ
+127 EAKAAQ

-154 SPDESTGTVQIQFAA
+154 SQDGTTGTLQLQFAA
-169 ETTTDVQAEDREAF
+169 ETTMNVEPADREAF
-183 ADVVADHDG
+183 ADVVAEHAGD
-192 ELTIA
+192 LTVA
-197 YSGNAFQMTEISAIG
+197 YSGNAFQTSEISATG
-212 ELIGIA
+212 EIIGIA
-218 VAAVILIITFGSLIA
+218 VAAVILTITFGSLVA
-233 AGMPLLTGVI
+233 AGLPLLVGVV

-248 IGGIFAATSFTD
+248 IAGIFAATSFTD
-260 TINTM
+260 TISNF

-298 GNDLEPAELADKLK
+298 GNDLQPRELAQQLK
-312 EIDFRQRAHLA
+312 EVPVRERAHLA

-330 GSAVVFAGLTVF
+330 GSAVVFAGLTVL

-368 IAVLVAITLLPAI
+368 VAVLVAITLLPAV
-381 LGAVGTKVFAARV
+381 LGAVGTKVFAARL

-406 PTMGLQWVRRI
+406 PTMGLSWVRRV
-417 RARPVIFATAGVLL
+417 RKRPVLHAVVGVVLL
-431 LLLLA
+431 GLLA
-436 LPAVQLRLAMPSDG
+436 IPAVQLRLAMPSDG
-450 TMAPD
+450 TMAPG
-455 TPNRIAY
+455 TPNRVAY
-462 DITDEAF
+462 DLTDEAF

-482 TLAVP
+482 TLEIPAD
-487 EEERPAAWSTAVAD
+487 ERPAAWATAVED
-501 IQALDG
+501 IQAVDG
-507 VENAQIIETNEAGD
+507 VQNAQIIETNEAGD
-521 AAQVLVTP
+521 AAQVLITP
-529 EYGATDE
+529 EFGATDE
-536 RASDVLEEIR
+536 QAATVLDNIRAGIGEFEE
-546 SGAAGFE
+546 
-553 QQTGGTYSV
+553 QTGGTYSV

-576 TEVLLP
+576 SEVLLP
-582 YVGIVLALAFVL
+582 YIGIVLVLAFLL

-622 TVAIWQEG
+622 TVALWQEG
-630 WGGIISDPQPIIS
+630 WGGLVSDPQPIIS
-643 FLPIMLIGI
+643 FLPIILIGI

-678 HNAVANGFKHGA
+678 QNAVANGFKHGA

-695 AALIMISVFAAF
+695 AALIMTSVFAAF

-717 MGFALAVAVLFDAFV
+717 MGFALAVAVLFDAFI

-750 GLPRWLDRILPTV
+750 RIPRWLDRILPSV

-772 SEGSA
+772 VGQAGSA
-777 QRGPGSG
+777 DSGASAGEAGEDAGSRPYAAADAG
-784 TDGSGTKDDGS
+784 AG
-795 EDDGRVDD
+795 
-803 GNAVTAAG
+803 AG
-811 TDRDAALV
+811 T
-819 GGRHSTDTVA
+819 GG
-829 DQSPG
+829 G
-834 AGRHELRGDSDGG
+834 DGG
-847 GTGTRTDD
+847 GARTGD

>member
-29 GVGTAAATLS
+29 SVGTAAATLT

-58 EMQERFAGAGNQ
+58 EMQERFAGAGSQ

-80 RAPEGST
+80 GAPEGST
-87 LTDPAVTE
+87 LTDPAVSE
-95 DVDSFLAEVRELDF
+95 DVDAFLADLQGLDF
-109 LTATDTLVNP
+109 LAGTDALVSP
-119 VVAAEGMT
+119 VIAAEGLS

-137 GMPPEQ
+137 GIAEEQ
-143 IEADIAALSPL
+143 IAADIAALSPL
-154 SPDESTGTVQIQFAA
+154 SPDESTGTVEVRFDA
-169 ETTTDVQAEDREAF
+169 ESTMDVQAEDREAF
-183 ADVVADHDG
+183 AEVVAEHEGD
-192 ELTIA
+192 LTIA
-197 YSGNAFQMTEISAIG
+197 YSGNAFQMSEISAVG
-212 ELIGIA
+212 EIIGIA
-218 VAAVILIITFGSLIA
+218 VAAVILLVTFGSLIA

-248 IGGIFAATSFTD
+248 IGGIFAATAFTD

-298 GNDLEPAELADKLK
+298 GNDLEPAELAEKLK
-312 EIDFRQRAHLA
+312 AIDAHKRAHLA

-330 GSAVVFAGLTVF
+330 GSAVVFAGLTVL

-381 LGAVGTKVFAARV
+381 LGAVGTKLFAARIK
-394 RGVKAPD
+394 GVKAPD

-406 PTMGLQWVRRI
+406 PTMGLAWVRRI
-417 RARPVIFATAGVLL
+417 RARPVLFAGAGVLL

-436 LPAVQLRLAMPSDG
+436 IPAAQLRLAMPSDG

-455 TPNRIAY
+455 TPNRMAY
-462 DITDEAF
+462 DMTEEAF

-482 TLAVP
+482 TLQVP
-487 EEERPAAWSTAVAD
+487 EEERPAAWAAAVD
-501 IQALDG
+501 QIQAFDG

-521 AAQVLVTP
+521 AAQVLITP

-536 RASDVLEEIR
+536 RAASVLEEIR
-546 SGAAGFE
+546 SGAEGFE
-553 QQTGGTYSV
+553 QETGGTYSV
-562 TGVTPIYEDISERL
+562 TGVTPIYEDISDRL

-611 FGLSVAATFGL
+611 FGLSVAATFGI

-630 WGGIISDPQPIIS
+630 WLGIISDPQPVIS

-652 VFGLAMDYQVFLVTR
+652 VFGLAMDYQVFLVSR

-707 MTIDEQFIKV
+707 MLIDEQFIKV

-750 GLPRWLDRILPTV
+750 GLPRWLDKILPTV

-772 SEGSA
+772 GQQESSA
-777 QRGPGSG
+777 VASA
-784 TDGSGTKDDGS
+784 DGGEKA
-795 EDDGRVDD
+795 RVD
-803 GNAVTAAG
+803 A
-811 TDRDAALV
+811 
-819 GGRHSTDTVA
+819 
-829 DQSPG
+829 
-834 AGRHELRGDSDGG
+834 
-847 GTGTRTDD
+847 

>member
-29 GVGTAAATLS
+29 GVGTAAATLT

-58 EMQERFAGAGNQ
+58 EMQERFAGAGSQ

-80 RAPEGST
+80 GAPEGST
-87 LTDPAVTE
+87 LTDPAVSE
-95 DVDSFLAEVRELDF
+95 DVDAFLADLQGLDF
-109 LTATDTLVNP
+109 LAGTDALVSP
-119 VVAAEGMT
+119 VIAAEGLS

-137 GMPPEQ
+137 GIAEEQ
-143 IEADIAALSPL
+143 IAADIAALSPL
-154 SPDESTGTVQIQFAA
+154 SPDESTGTVEVRFDA
-169 ETTTDVQAEDREAF
+169 ESTMDVQAEDREAF
-183 ADVVADHDG
+183 AEVVAEHEGD
-192 ELTIA
+192 LTIA
-197 YSGNAFQMTEISAIG
+197 YSGNAFQMSEISAVG
-212 ELIGIA
+212 EIIGIA
-218 VAAVILIITFGSLIA
+218 VAAVILLVTFGSLIA

-248 IGGIFAATSFTD
+248 IGGIFAATAFTD

-298 GNDLEPAELADKLK
+298 GNDLEPAELAEKLK
-312 EIDFRQRAHLA
+312 AIDAHKRAHLA

-330 GSAVVFAGLTVF
+330 GSAVVFAGLTVL

-381 LGAVGTKVFAARV
+381 LGAVGTKLFAARIK
-394 RGVKAPD
+394 GVKAPD

-406 PTMGLQWVRRI
+406 PTMGLAWVRRI
-417 RARPVIFATAGVLL
+417 RARPVLFAGAGVLL

-436 LPAVQLRLAMPSDG
+436 IPAAQLRLAMPSDG

-455 TPNRIAY
+455 TPNRMAY
-462 DITDEAF
+462 DMTEEAF

-482 TLAVP
+482 TLQVP
-487 EEERPAAWSTAVAD
+487 EEERPAAWAAAVD
-501 IQALDG
+501 QIQAFDG

-521 AAQVLVTP
+521 AAQVLITP

-536 RASDVLEEIR
+536 RAASVLEEIR
-546 SGAAGFE
+546 SGAEGFE
-553 QQTGGTYSV
+553 QETGGTYSV

-611 FGLSVAATFGL
+611 FGLSVAATFGI

-630 WGGIISDPQPIIS
+630 WLGIISDPQPVIS

-652 VFGLAMDYQVFLVTR
+652 VFGLAMDYQVFLVSR

-707 MTIDEQFIKV
+707 MLIDEQFIKV
-717 MGFALAVAVLFDAFV
+717 MGFALAVAVLFDAFI

-750 GLPRWLDRILPTV
+750 GLPRWLDKILPPV

-772 SEGSA
+772 GQQESSA
-777 QRGPGSG
+777 VASA
-784 TDGSGTKDDGS
+784 DGGEKA
-795 EDDGRVDD
+795 RVD
-803 GNAVTAAG
+803 A
-811 TDRDAALV
+811 
-819 GGRHSTDTVA
+819 
-829 DQSPG
+829 
-834 AGRHELRGDSDGG
+834 
-847 GTGTRTDD
+847 

>member
-1 MASFLYRIGR
+1 MATFLYRIGR
-11 SAYLFRWRFI
+11 SAYLHRWRFI
-21 AAWMLLIV
+21 AAWLLLII
-29 GVGTAAATLS
+29 GMATAAATLS
-39 QQTSTTFSIPG
+39 QQTTTTFSIPG

-58 EMQERFAGAGNQ
+58 KMQERFAGAEDQ
-70 LDAPTGTVVI
+70 MQAPNGTIVI
-80 RAPEGST
+80 QAPEGKK
-87 LTDPAVTE
+87 LTDPDVTE
-95 DVDSFLAEVRELDF
+95 KVDAFLDEVRGLDY
-109 LTATDTLVNP
+109 LTETDAIVNP
-119 VVAAEGMT
+119 VAAGQGMT
-127 EQLTAAKAEQ
+127 EQMTEAKSSQ
-137 GMPPEQ
+137 GIPPEQ

-154 SPDESTGTVQIQFAA
+154 SQDETTGTVQIEFDAA
-169 ETTTDVQAEDREAF
+169 STMDVDPADQEAF
-183 ADVVADHDG
+183 ADLVAENDDD
-192 ELTIA
+192 LTIA
-197 YSGNAFQMTEISAIG
+197 YSGNAFQMSEISATGEIIG
-212 ELIGIA
+212 VAIAALI
-218 VAAVILIITFGSLIA
+218 LTLTFGSLIA
-233 AGMPLLTGVI
+233 AGMPLLTGVT

-248 IGGIFAATSFTD
+248 IAGVFAATRFTD
-260 TINTM
+260 TISSM

-277 GIDYALFIVSRF
+277 GIDYALFIVSRY
-289 RTELVKHIG
+289 RTELVKYIG
-298 GNDLEPAELADKLK
+298 GNDLSSQEMADRIKG
-312 EIDFRQRAHLA
+312 IDFRQRAHLA

-330 GSAVVFAGLTVF
+330 GSAVVFAGLTVL

-381 LGAVGTKVFAARV
+381 LGAVGTKVFGARIPL
-394 RGVKAPD
+394 VKAPD

-406 PTMGLQWVRRI
+406 PTMGLAWVRKV
-417 RARPVIFATAGVLL
+417 RAHPVLAAGVGIILL
-431 LLLLA
+431 VLLA
-436 LPAVQLRLAMPSDG
+436 LPAMQLRLAMPSDG

-462 DITDEAF
+462 DITADKF

-477 IALVD
+477 IAFVD

-487 EEERPAAWSTAVAD
+487 EEERPEAWATAAED
-501 IQALDG
+501 IQAIDG
-507 VENAQIIETNEAGD
+507 VSNAQIIEPNEAGD
-521 AAQVLVTP
+521 AAQVLITP

-536 RASDVLEEIR
+536 RAADVLESIR
-546 SGAAGFE
+546 AGAGEFAT
-553 QQTGGTYSV
+553 QTGGTYSV

-576 TEVLLP
+576 SEVLLP
-582 YVGIVLALAFVL
+582 YVGIVLALAFLL
-594 LMLVFRSIWVPL
+594 LMLVFRSVWVPL

-630 WGGIISDPQPIIS
+630 WLGIISDPQPIIS

-678 HNAVANGFKHGA
+678 HNAVSNGFKHGA

-695 AALIMISVFAAF
+695 AALIMMSVFAAF

-717 MGFALAVAVLFDAFV
+717 MGFALAVAVFFDAFI

-739 AVMFLLGERAW
+739 AVMFLLGENAW
-750 GLPRWLDRILPTV
+750 KIPRWLDRILPTV

-772 SEGSA
+772 HDDELV
-777 QRGPGSG
+777 SG
-784 TDGSGTKDDGS
+784 ENDETVG
-795 EDDGRVDD
+795 
-803 GNAVTAAG
+803 TAA
-811 TDRDAALV
+811 T
-819 GGRHSTDTVA
+819 GRHASTAVA
-829 DQSPG
+829 DQSPSAG
-834 AGRHELRGDSDGG
+834 AHSNRG
-847 GTGTRTDD
+847 

>member
-29 GVGTAAATLS
+29 GVGTAAANLT

-58 EMQERFAGAGNQ
+58 EMQERFAGAGSQ

-80 RAPEGST
+80 GAPEGST
-87 LTDPAVTE
+87 LTDPAVSE
-95 DVDSFLAEVRELDF
+95 DVDAFLADLQSLDF
-109 LTATDTLVNP
+109 LAGTDSLVSP
-119 VVAAEGMT
+119 VIAAEGLS

-137 GMPPEQ
+137 GIAEEQ
-143 IEADIAALSPL
+143 IAADIAALSPL
-154 SPDESTGTVQIQFAA
+154 SPDESTGTVEVRFDA
-169 ETTTDVQAEDREAF
+169 ESTMDVQAEDREAF
-183 ADVVADHDG
+183 AEVVAEHEGD
-192 ELTIA
+192 LTIA
-197 YSGNAFQMTEISAIG
+197 YSGNAFQMSEISAVG
-212 ELIGIA
+212 EIIGIA
-218 VAAVILIITFGSLIA
+218 VAAVILLVTFGSLIA

-248 IGGIFAATSFTD
+248 IGGIFAATAFTD

-298 GNDLEPAELADKLK
+298 GNDLEPAELAEKLK
-312 EIDFRQRAHLA
+312 AIDAHKRAHLA

-330 GSAVVFAGLTVF
+330 GSAVVFAGLTVL

-381 LGAVGTKVFAARV
+381 LGAVGTKLFAARIK
-394 RGVKAPD
+394 GIKAPD

-406 PTMGLQWVRRI
+406 PTMGLAWVRRI
-417 RARPVIFATAGVLL
+417 RARPVLFAGAGVLL

-436 LPAVQLRLAMPSDG
+436 IPAAQLRLAMPSDG

-455 TPNRIAY
+455 TPNRMAY
-462 DITDEAF
+462 DMTEEAF

-482 TLAVP
+482 TLQVP
-487 EEERPAAWSTAVAD
+487 EEERPAAWAAAVD
-501 IQALDG
+501 QIQAFDG

-521 AAQVLVTP
+521 AAQVLITP

-536 RASDVLEEIR
+536 RAASVLEEIR
-546 SGAAGFE
+546 SGAEGFE
-553 QQTGGTYSV
+553 QETGGTYSV

-611 FGLSVAATFGL
+611 FGLSVAATFGI

-630 WGGIISDPQPIIS
+630 WLGIISDPQPVIS

-652 VFGLAMDYQVFLVTR
+652 VFGLAMDYQVFLVSR

-707 MTIDEQFIKV
+707 MLIDEQFIKV
-717 MGFALAVAVLFDAFV
+717 MGFALAVAVLFDAFI

-750 GLPRWLDRILPTV
+750 GLPRWLDKILPTV

-772 SEGSA
+772 GQQESSA
-777 QRGPGSG
+777 VASA
-784 TDGSGTKDDGS
+784 DGGEKA
-795 EDDGRVDD
+795 RVD
-803 GNAVTAAG
+803 A
-811 TDRDAALV
+811 
-819 GGRHSTDTVA
+819 
-829 DQSPG
+829 
-834 AGRHELRGDSDGG
+834 
-847 GTGTRTDD
+847 

>member
-29 GVGTAAATLS
+29 GVGTAAATLT

-58 EMQERFAGAGNQ
+58 EMQERFAGAGSQ

-80 RAPEGST
+80 GAPEGST
-87 LTDPAVTE
+87 LTDPAVSE
-95 DVDSFLAEVRELDF
+95 DVDAFLADLQGLDF
-109 LTATDTLVNP
+109 LAGTDALVSP
-119 VVAAEGMT
+119 VIAAEGLS

-137 GMPPEQ
+137 GIAEKQ
-143 IEADIAALSPL
+143 IAADIAALSPL
-154 SPDESTGTVQIQFAA
+154 SPDESTGTVEVRFDA
-169 ETTTDVQAEDREAF
+169 ESTMDVQAEDREAF
-183 ADVVADHDG
+183 AEVVAEHEGD
-192 ELTIA
+192 LTIA
-197 YSGNAFQMTEISAIG
+197 YSGNAFQMSEISAVG
-212 ELIGIA
+212 EIIGIA
-218 VAAVILIITFGSLIA
+218 VAAVILLVTFGSLIA

-248 IGGIFAATSFTD
+248 IGGIFAATAFTD

-298 GNDLEPAELADKLK
+298 GNDLEPAELAEKLK
-312 EIDFRQRAHLA
+312 AIDAHKRAHLA

-330 GSAVVFAGLTVF
+330 GSAVVFAGLTVL

-381 LGAVGTKVFAARV
+381 LGAVGTKLFAARIK
-394 RGVKAPD
+394 GVKAPD

-406 PTMGLQWVRRI
+406 PTMGLAWVRRI
-417 RARPVIFATAGVLL
+417 RARPVLFAGAGVLL

-436 LPAVQLRLAMPSDG
+436 IPAAQLRLAMPSDG

-455 TPNRIAY
+455 TPNRMAY
-462 DITDEAF
+462 DMTEEAF

-482 TLAVP
+482 TLQVP
-487 EEERPAAWSTAVAD
+487 EEERPAAWAAAVD
-501 IQALDG
+501 QIQAFDG

-521 AAQVLVTP
+521 AAQVLITP

-536 RASDVLEEIR
+536 RAASVLEEIR
-546 SGAAGFE
+546 SGAEGFE
-553 QQTGGTYSV
+553 QETGGTYSV

-611 FGLSVAATFGL
+611 FGLSVAATFGI

-630 WGGIISDPQPIIS
+630 WLGIISDPQPVIS

-652 VFGLAMDYQVFLVTR
+652 VFGLAMDYQVFLVSR

-707 MTIDEQFIKV
+707 MLIDEQFIKV
-717 MGFALAVAVLFDAFV
+717 MGFALAVAVLFDAFI

-750 GLPRWLDRILPTV
+750 GLPRWLDKILPTV

-772 SEGSA
+772 GQQESSA
-777 QRGPGSG
+777 VASA
-784 TDGSGTKDDGS
+784 DGGEKA
-795 EDDGRVDD
+795 RVD
-803 GNAVTAAG
+803 A
-811 TDRDAALV
+811 
-819 GGRHSTDTVA
+819 
-829 DQSPG
+829 
-834 AGRHELRGDSDGG
+834 
-847 GTGTRTDD
+847 

>member
-29 GVGTAAATLS
+29 GVGTAAATLT

-58 EMQERFAGAGNQ
+58 EMQERFAGAGSQ

-80 RAPEGST
+80 GAPEGST
-87 LTDPAVTE
+87 LTDPAVSE
-95 DVDSFLAEVRELDF
+95 DVDAFLADLQGLDF
-109 LTATDTLVNP
+109 LAGTDALVSP
-119 VVAAEGMT
+119 VIAAEGLS

-137 GMPPEQ
+137 GIAEEQ
-143 IEADIAALSPL
+143 IAADIAALSPL
-154 SPDESTGTVQIQFAA
+154 SPDESTGTVEVRFDA
-169 ETTTDVQAEDREAF
+169 ESTMDVQAEDREAF
-183 ADVVADHDG
+183 AEVVAEHEGD
-192 ELTIA
+192 LTIA
-197 YSGNAFQMTEISAIG
+197 YSGNAFQMSEISAVG
-212 ELIGIA
+212 EIIGIA
-218 VAAVILIITFGSLIA
+218 VAAVILLVTFGSLIA

-248 IGGIFAATSFTD
+248 IGGIFAATAFTD

-298 GNDLEPAELADKLK
+298 GNDLEPAELAEKLK
-312 EIDFRQRAHLA
+312 AIDAHKRAHLA

-330 GSAVVFAGLTVF
+330 GSAVVFAGLTVL

-381 LGAVGTKVFAARV
+381 LGAVGTKLFAARIK
-394 RGVKAPD
+394 GVKAPD

-406 PTMGLQWVRRI
+406 PTMGLAWVRRI
-417 RARPVIFATAGVLL
+417 RARPVLFAGAGVLL

-436 LPAVQLRLAMPSDG
+436 IPAAQLRLAMPSDG

-455 TPNRIAY
+455 TPNRMAY
-462 DITDEAF
+462 DMTEEAF

-482 TLAVP
+482 TLQVP
-487 EEERPAAWSTAVAD
+487 EEERPAAWAAAVD
-501 IQALDG
+501 QIQAFDG

-521 AAQVLVTP
+521 AAQVLITP

-536 RASDVLEEIR
+536 RAASVLEEIR
-546 SGAAGFE
+546 SGAEGFE
-553 QQTGGTYSV
+553 QETGGTYSV

-611 FGLSVAATFGL
+611 FGLSVAATFGI

-630 WGGIISDPQPIIS
+630 WLGIISDPQPVIS

-652 VFGLAMDYQVFLVTR
+652 VFGLAMDYQVFLVSR

-707 MTIDEQFIKV
+707 MLIDEQFIKV

-750 GLPRWLDRILPTV
+750 GLPRWLDKILPTV

-772 SEGSA
+772 GQQESSA
-777 QRGPGSG
+777 VASA
-784 TDGSGTKDDGS
+784 DGGEKA
-795 EDDGRVDD
+795 RVD
-803 GNAVTAAG
+803 A
-811 TDRDAALV
+811 
-819 GGRHSTDTVA
+819 
-829 DQSPG
+829 
-834 AGRHELRGDSDGG
+834 
-847 GTGTRTDD
+847 